1 MAAYPPIET
10 QANNARMKYIG
21 QSWLK
26 ANFMYLCI
34 GILIGLLLSLLMS
47 AFNGVWIGWRSALFQ
62 VLFSSIISLSVT
74 NSIYLSQ
81 HLLRF
86 NKQRFI
92 WFIIS
97 YYTASLLGM
106 FLAIEL
112 IYLIQAVLFHTSY
125 HFFHLQDVLFSS
137 LVVVI
142 ACTIIF
148 AYHTQKDQL
157 TARLKEKDINMLQ
170 LKQMKTQ
177 AELATLHAK
186 INPHFL
192 YNALNAIAGLIH
204 DDPDKAELMTIKL
217 SKLFRYNINQDQNH
231 LVPLEEEMEIVS
243 TYLDIEKVRFGD
255 RINFSIT
262 VDEHLTD
269 SLFPR
274 FLLQPLIENALKHG
288 LNNVT
293 DQGELNIEIRKI
305 AGIELIIADNGTA
318 FPQELNI
325 GYGLQSTYDKLNLL
339 FPDQYEI
346 QILNTPFKHI
356 KIQIPLS
363 NA

>member
-1 MAAYPPIET
+1 MSVIPKLMDEPGNGRI
-10 QANNARMKYIG
+10 KYIG
-21 QSWLK
+21 QSWLR
-26 ANFMYLCI
+26 ANLFYLGM
-34 GILIGLLLSLLMS
+34 GILIGLLLSLLLS
-47 AFNGVWIGWRSALFQ
+47 AFKGDWIGWRSMLFQ
-62 VLFSSIISLSVT
+62 VLFSSIISLCIT

-81 HLLRF
+81 RLLRF
-86 NKQRFI
+86 NKQKLLMFI
-92 WFIIS
+92 MS
-97 YYTASLLGM
+97 YYAASLLGM

-112 IYLIQAVLFHTSY
+112 IYLAQAILFNTSY
-125 HFFHLQDVLFSS
+125 HFFHLQDMLFSA
-137 LVVVI
+137 LIVVI
-142 ACTIIF
+142 TCTILF
-148 AYHTQKDQL
+148 AYQFQKEQL
-157 TARLKEKDINMLQ
+157 TARLKEKDMNLLS

-204 DDPDKAELMTIKL
+204 EDPEKAELMTIKL

-231 LVPLEEEMEIVS
+231 LVPLAEEMEIVS

-255 RINFSIT
+255 RINFSVE
-262 VDEHLTD
+262 VDEQLNDT
-269 SLFPR
+269 LFPR
-274 FLLQPLIENALKHG
+274 FLIQPLIENALKHG
-288 LNNVT
+288 LKNVT
-293 DQGELNIEIRKI
+293 DKGELKVEVRKH
-305 AGIELIIADNGTA
+305 GGMEVIIADNGTA
-318 FPQELNI
+318 FPSEFKI

-356 KIQIPLS
+356 KIQIPIR